1 MPDPTPM
8 LDAIGNWMI
17 TTPIYDFMVNVG
29 WAFAAAETLHFMALT
44 LLLGSLLVVDLRGMG
59 LMRFIPFEQA
69 HKLIPLA
76 IGAFIVNV
84 ITGLSFVFS
93 NPWMYF
99 PNLGFWW
106 KMFFILAAG
115 VNALVFELL
124 VFRRWRKG
132 EKAVADSLTAKIT
145 SALSLVFWFTVL
157 ILGRFLPWTE

>member
-1 MPDPTPM
+1 MFDPTPT

-17 TTPIYDFMVNVG
+17 TTPVYDFMVNVG

-59 LMRFIPFEQA
+59 LLRFIPFEQA
-69 HKLIPLA
+69 HKLVPLA
-76 IGAFIVNV
+76 IGAFVVNV

-99 PNLGFWW
+99 PNMGFWW
-106 KMFFILAAG
+106 KMLFIIFAG
-115 VNALVFELL
+115 INALVFEIL
-124 VFRRWRKG
+124 VFRPYRNG
-132 EKAVADSLTAKIT
+132 NTAIADSNLAKIT
-145 SALSLVFWFTVL
+145 SALSLAFWFTVL